1 MESLTRSGSLESV
14 SDGRVTRIWISYNW
28 AGEIKCAGPI
38 ILTRA
43 RRDRGWLSELIASWP
58 WSRSTTGTDRSEGS

>member
-43 RRDRGWLSELIASWP
+43 RRDRGWLTSLFEWM
-58 WSRSTTGTDRSEGS
+58 RKVRREKDQQR